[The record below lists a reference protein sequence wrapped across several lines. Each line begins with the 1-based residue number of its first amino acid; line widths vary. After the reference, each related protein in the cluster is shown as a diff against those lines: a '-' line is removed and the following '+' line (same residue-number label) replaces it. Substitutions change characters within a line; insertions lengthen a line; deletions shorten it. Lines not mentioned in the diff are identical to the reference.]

1 MITFGQLLLAISLP
15 TFVAVLGLLFNN
27 NGINRLDARIDRLDA
42 RIDRLDARVDK
53 LAEEMMALRREM
65 TEMRRDFH
73 NQVTT
78 LLNTIHAIDTRV
90 VRLEEK

>member
-1 MITFGQLLLAISLP
+1 MITFGQLLLALAIP
-15 TFVAVLGLLFNN
+15 TFVAILGILFNQ
-27 NGINRLDARIDRLDA
+27 NGINRLDGRI
-42 RIDRLDARVDK
+42 DK
-53 LAEEMMALRREM
+53 LAAEMSDLRREM